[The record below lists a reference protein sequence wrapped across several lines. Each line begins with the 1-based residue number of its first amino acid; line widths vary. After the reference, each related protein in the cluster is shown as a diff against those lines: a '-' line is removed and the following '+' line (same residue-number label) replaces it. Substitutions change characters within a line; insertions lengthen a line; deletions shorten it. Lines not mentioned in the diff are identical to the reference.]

1 LQTHLSAGHQRNGSQ
16 YSSYGNGFHGGEK
29 VTKLNCHVVGETQ
42 SLIAASSTKKIA
54 HGHFFNY
61 SLAT

>member
-1 LQTHLSAGHQRNGSQ
+1 MTDRRLFEPFTGTP
-16 YSSYGNGFHGGEK
+16 SSYGNGFHGGEK